1 MKKVNI
7 LFISN
12 SVSKTGA
19 PKMLELLLNYI
30 KKHKSDKY
38 TVYVASVLESEVKVE
53 DKEYWEKNYNCF
65 FLRPVY
71 NINELKTSEVPILF
85 NLIDIDIV
93 YGNCTCT
100 LPYLYLFKKCNSN
113 IKTILHLH
121 EHANGFEMSRMKFGE
136 YTESLFHHVDE
147 FITVCRYQISALQQL
162 NIPLKNQLHVPEMID
177 VDVIEQLVS
186 TNLPFNIKPKIRII
200 GCGTGGSRK
209 GIDRFIEISNK
220 FDPNIFEFIWIGDVP
235 VKNGKVFLEGHGIF
249 EDYHVDIGN
258 VKFIG
263 QISVPS
269 TYFTNSNIFLMLSR
283 QDPCPLVVLE
293 ALYMGMFVVT
303 IEESGDSHIY
313 CTQYDE
319 ILKKYEVNDVC
330 MSINR
335 ILEKRKDIDI
345 INEKR
350 NYYKILRNIVSPH
363 IVAPNIIKLIENEYP
378 IVTFK
383 NFNEFEGENGSV
395 MWTKDVSNI
404 KLNRPC
410 KKLEFKIQNTFQTA
424 HTIDFFFDGKLKSL
438 LIPPDVYHHEVLFD
452 ISNVK
457 SITINSNV
465 KKCVDDKRIL
475 GTHLLSI
482 KVDGVI
488 LDKNIFKLQT
498 IKPEHH
504 DETVDYKPFNKS
516 DKIVFVCIDGTS
528 GYGVLARETVLN
540 LRNMGYKV
548 NYLPFVFEK
557 SVSGHNKDL
566 LLNDFNESEVTCF
579 ILNFPPHILDYVYND
594 LLRGRCKGKKTIV
607 FPLWESEYIKKEYVD
622 QINQFSS
629 SVIVSSEWNKQTM
642 RQCGVIKDIQVM
654 YHKPI
659 LPPLRS
665 KYEVVDFVYKNSK
678 LFGKPKD
685 LTTTKNF
692 YSIGQWTCRKG
703 ITDVLESFCEAF
715 TSSDN
720 ITLILKTHYISH
732 DDGSIKVCVDRINDI
747 LKRYPNHPTIY
758 YIYPNLL
765 DTDMMNIHFCGD
777 VYVSATKSEGIGLGA
792 ITASSYN
799 KPVIITKY
807 GAQYEYLKNDKNAR
821 FVSYTLHPA
830 KDDLSFNLDL
840 TNQLWAHPYISDM
853 VDKMK
858 TVYKL

>member
-1 MKKVNI
+1 MKKLNI

-30 KKHKSDKY
+30 KKHKADKY
-38 TVYVASVLESEVKVE
+38 TVYVASVLESEIKVE
-53 DKEYWEKNYNCF
+53 DKTYWERNYNCF

-121 EHANGFEMSRMKFGE
+121 EHANGFQMSRMKFGE

-147 FITVCRYQISALQQL
+147 FITVCKYQISALQQF
-162 NIPLKNQLHVPEMID
+162 NIPLKKQLHVSEMID

-186 TNLPFNIKPKIRII
+186 TNPPFNIKQKVRII

-209 GIDRFIEISNK
+209 GIDRFIEISNR

-235 VKNGKVFLEGHGIF
+235 VKDDKVFLEGHGVF

-319 ILKKYEVNDVC
+319 ILKKYDADDVFT
-330 MSINR
+330 SINR
-335 ILEKRKDIDI
+335 ILEKRKDLNI

-350 NYYKILRNIVSPH
+350 NYYKILKNIVSPN
-363 IVAPNIIKLIENEYP
+363 IVSDKIIKLIENDYP
-378 IVTFK
+378 IVTIK
-383 NFNEFEGENGSV
+383 NFNDFEGENNSV
-395 MWTKDVSNI
+395 VWTKDTSTITFN
-404 KLNRPC
+404 KPC
-410 KKLEFKIQNTFQTA
+410 KKLDLKIQNTFQTA
-424 HTIDFFFDGKLKSL
+424 HTIDFVFDTKVKSL
-438 LIPPDVYHHEVLFD
+438 LIPPDVFHYDVSFD

-457 SITINSNV
+457 TVTINSKV
-465 KKCVDDKRIL
+465 YPCTEDKRVL
-475 GTHLLSI
+475 GTHLLSM

-488 LDKNIFKLQT
+488 IDKNIFKS
-498 IKPEHH
+498 IDVKSEYH
-504 DETVDYKPFNKS
+504 DENVNYSPFNKS
-516 DKIVFVCIDGTS
+516 DKIVFACIDGTS

-540 LRNMGYKV
+540 LRNSGYKV

-557 SVSGHNKDL
+557 SLGGHNQDL
-566 LLNDFNESEVTCF
+566 LLNDFDESQATCY
-579 ILNFPPHILDYVYND
+579 ILNFPPHILEYVYNY
-594 LLRGRCKGKKTIV
+594 LLGGRCKGKKTIS

-622 QINQFSS
+622 QINRFSS
-629 SVIVSSEWNKQTM
+629 SVIVSSEWNKNTM

-659 LPPLRS
+659 LPPLRT
-665 KYEVVDFVYKNSK
+665 KNEVINFVYQNSK
-678 LFGKPKD
+678 VFGQPKD
-685 LTTTKNF
+685 LITTKNF

-703 ITDVLESFCEAF
+703 ITEVLESFCQSF
-715 TSSDN
+715 TNNDN
-720 ITLILKTHYISH
+720 TALILKTHYVSH
-732 DDGSIKVCVDRINDI
+732 DETSVTTCVDRINDI

-758 YIYPNLL
+758 YIYVNLL
-765 DTDMMNIHFCGD
+765 DVDMMNIHFCGD

-792 ITASSYN
+792 ITASAYN

-807 GAQYEYLKNDKNAR
+807 GAQYEYLKNDPNVK

-840 TNQLWAHPYISDM
+840 SNQLWAHPDISDM

-858 TVYKL
+858 MVYKL